1 MSATGHLTEE
11 QKRQFFDEGWV
22 VVPDLFSLE
31 TLEPIRDEI
40 GGIVDRTANELFS
53 GGKIENLRE
62 GHSFEERLVALLHDR
77 PETWEQHRKAI
88 EGKAGGGHAG
98 KEMYELLKNERLLN
112 AMESLVG
119 EEIIA
124 SSVYRIRPK
133 LPGLDRG
140 EIPWHQDSGYFSAH
154 CDQNLIVTCWI
165 PLVDATIENGC
176 LLVLPKTHQNGVA
189 THHTGGKAGY
199 LVIQDSDLPL
209 PEDRA
214 IYVPVPLGGAL
225 LMTNLTPHSSKSNT
239 TNIVRWSV
247 DLRYQGEDVPTN
259 ADLEP
264 EDFDPT
270 AADIAVACYAPE
282 GDFYIRSKKHPE
294 KVPDWERFAARRAKY
309 EAARG
314 LPGPNRGWQPS
325 QN

>member
-1 MSATGHLTEE
+1 MSATGHLTED

-22 VVPDLFSLE
+22 VVPDLFPLE

-40 GGIVDRTANELFS
+40 GGIVDKTARQLLS
-53 GGKIENLRE
+53 DGKIEDLRE
-62 GHSFEERLVALLHDR
+62 ERSFEERLVALLHDR

-98 KEMYELLKNERLLN
+98 KEMYGLLKNERLLN

-140 EIPWHQDSGYFSAH
+140 EIPWHQDSGYFSPH

-165 PLVDATIENGC
+165 PLVDATVENGC

-199 LVIQDSDLPL
+199 LVIQEEDLPL
-209 PEDRA
+209 PENRA

-259 ADLEP
+259 ADLDP
-264 EDFDPT
+264 EDFDPNIP
-270 AADIAVACYAPE
+270 DISLACYAPE

-314 LPGPNRGWQPS
+314 LPGPNRGWQPAR
-325 QN
+325 N